1 MRIQSIAAAAVF
13 AAGSFLSSNASA
25 DTVSATWLSADPYL
39 STNVKVVDFH
49 GFSMNATG
57 KVGVNNWLVTATTS
71 DLFAVNQVFDAFC
84 IELRQ
89 NVSNPSVFTVGSVD
103 TAPDPDYPTTDAIL
117 GIGSPKANYLRELW
131 GEFYDD
137 IHVGTTAQQN
147 INGAAFQLAV
157 WNIVYDEDFTTS
169 SGTFYATTQPAAQ
182 TQADD
187 WLEYIRDN
195 NGAMANLIALT
206 NPQGQDMIT
215 AVHMPTPVAAGM
227 GLSCLVLAMM
237 RRRRARSA

>member
-25 DTVSATWLSADPYL
+25 DTVSADWLYAAPYL
-39 STNVKVVDFH
+39 STTVRVDNFH

-89 NVSNPSVFTVGSVD
+89 NVTDPSVFTVGSVD
-103 TAPDPDYPTTDAIL
+103 TAPDPDYPTTDMMT
-117 GIGSPKANYLRELW
+117 GMGSQKANYLRELW

-137 IHVGTTAQQN
+137 IHVGTAAEQN
-147 INGAAFQLAV
+147 TKGAAFQLAV
-157 WNIVYDEDFTTS
+157 WNIVYDTDQTTS
-169 SGTFYATTQPAAQ
+169 SGTFYATTQLAAQ
-182 TQADD
+182 TQANT
-187 WLEYIRDN
+187 WLQYIHTHD
-195 NGAMANLIALT
+195 GAMANLIALK

-215 AVHMPTPVAAGM
+215 SFHMPTPAAAGM
-227 GLSCLVLAMM
+227 GLSCLGLALM
-237 RRRRARSA
+237 RRRRRA